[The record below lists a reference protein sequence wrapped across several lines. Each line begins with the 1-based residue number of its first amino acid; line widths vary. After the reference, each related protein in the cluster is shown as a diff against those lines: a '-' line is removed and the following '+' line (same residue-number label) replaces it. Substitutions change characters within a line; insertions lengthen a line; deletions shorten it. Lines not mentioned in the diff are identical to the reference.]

1 MATKRRHS
9 RKKRKTRKGKSKRGG
24 MFKYSPFSMFRKQG
38 NSADDKIFI
47 KQNYFVLDINNVDEF
62 LKNRSSSFEKHKDR
76 IIVARGDKFYIG
88 TLSKNDGKFY
98 LENMENFGKHLLLNE
113 TDIIYLQ
120 QGIVEPILIEEGDL
134 KGRVK
139 KRKSEIENEKKF
151 KNIINKRSPL
161 KIKIN
166 DVYYE
171 DSGNVYTADV
181 SEPLRD
187 QPTQEELNMQR
198 LNNYKLLQ
206 QQYTPASR
214 MME

>member
-1 MATKRRHS
+1 MG
-9 RKKRKTRKGKSKRGG
+9 TRKIRKSKRKQRKSRRGG
-24 MFKYSPFSMFRKQG
+24 MYSKYSPFSMFRKQG

-47 KQNYFVLDINNVDEF
+47 KQYYFVLDINNVEEF
-62 LKNRSSSFEKHKDR
+62 LKNRRSGFDKHKDR
-76 IIVARGDKFYIG
+76 IIIARGDKFYIG

-98 LENMENFGKHLLLNE
+98 LENMEYFGKHLLLNE

-120 QGIVEPILIEEGDL
+120 QGIVEPVLIEEGDL

-139 KRKSEIENEKKF
+139 KRNFEIENEKKF
-151 KNIINKRSPL
+151 KKIINKRTPL

-171 DSGNVYTADV
+171 DSGTVYIADV
-181 SEPLRD
+181 SEPLY
-187 QPTQEELNMQR
+187 QPTQQELSIQKLSRYEELI
-198 LNNYKLLQ
+198 Q
-206 QQYTPASR
+206 QGVSASDASR